1 MVSGPIYAMR
11 EIDIPTV
18 LSRAFFEYA
27 FAVIVVTVREV
38 IIVMVCLIVVVIE
51 RPR

>member
-1 MVSGPIYAMR
+1 MVSGPIYVMR
-11 EIDIPTV
+11 EIHIPTV

-27 FAVIVVTVREV
+27 FAVVVATVREV
-38 IIVMVCLIVVVIE
+38 IIVIICLVVVVIE